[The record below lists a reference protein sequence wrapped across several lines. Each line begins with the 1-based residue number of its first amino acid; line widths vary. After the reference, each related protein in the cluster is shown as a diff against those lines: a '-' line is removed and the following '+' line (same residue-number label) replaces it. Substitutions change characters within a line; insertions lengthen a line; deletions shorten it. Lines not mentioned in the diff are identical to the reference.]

1 MRPCDGQV
9 SDGDNIFT
17 AIKLRAAA
25 ALLLA
30 PLTAACAGG
39 PPVSPYKA
47 VLTAGDTSTHVFDH
61 ATDAMYHRL
70 LAGGTAP
77 ADIQRFSASPR
88 QVAKSGIGMTSLA
101 AMRRGI
107 EAARPS
113 GRQACFV
120 FATSHGALQKGLY
133 LEPQD
138 EFLTQA
144 LLDDALSRGC
154 GEAPTVAIISGCYS
168 GGFARAPMARPNR
181 VILTASREDR
191 NSFGCSDDFEYTV
204 FDRCLLD
211 AMERAETWPAA
222 HGLIRSCVTAKEQAL
237 GFQASEPQAYFGA
250 STAGLTI
257 NGRR

>member
-1 MRPCDGQV
+1 MCPLGGQIP
-9 SDGDNIFT
+9 DGDNIFT
-17 AIKLRAAA
+17 AIKRRAPG

-30 PLTAACAGG
+30 SLTAACVAE
-39 PPVSPYKA
+39 PPASPYKA

-77 ADIQRFSASPR
+77 GDIQRFSASPR
-88 QVAKSGIGMTSLA
+88 QVGKNGIRLTSLA

-120 FATSHGALQKGLY
+120 FATSHGAYQKGLY

-138 EFLTQA
+138 EFLTPA
-144 LLDDALSRGC
+144 ILDDALSRGC

-168 GGFARAPMARPNR
+168 GSFARAPMTRPNR

-191 NSFGCSDDFEYTV
+191 HSFGCGDDFEYTV

-211 AMERAETWPAA
+211 AMERTETWPAA
-222 HGLIRSCVTAKEQAL
+222 HGLIRSCVTAKEHAL
-237 GFQASEPQAYFGA
+237 GFQASEPLAFFGGL
-250 STAGLTI
+250 TAALTI
-257 NGRR
+257 NRPR